1 MDKCR
6 AYYTGWSKSE
16 KQLSYTNA
24 YIWILES
31 WYWWTC
37 FKSSSG
43 DPDTENRLM
52 DKVGQG
58 EEGERYGES
67 NMETYITLC
76 KIDSTWELLY
86 DSGENT
92 LWGGRGEG
100 CVSGRGHG

>member
-1 MDKCR
+1 MDEHR
-6 AYYTGWSKSE
+6 TYYTEWSKSK

-31 WYWWTC
+31 WDWWTY

-43 DPDTENRLM
+43 DTDTENRLK

-67 NMETYITLC
+67 NMETDITIC
-76 KIDSTWELLY
+76 KIDSKWEFAVWLRGKQPRGW
-86 DSGENT
+86 D
-92 LWGGRGEG
+92 GEG
-100 CVSGRGHG
+100 AGRDV